1 MSVKPKKN
9 IFDKLLNLPV
19 YVNLLAIGAV
29 LCLMVYLVLKF
40 VDIYTNHNQAV
51 VVPDVR
57 GLQIEEAEPFLR
69 KNMLKYV
76 LIDSIYSKDH
86 APGAIVEMMP
96 GANAKV
102 KKNRTVLI
110 TVNAKTE
117 KKATIPEVSDI
128 SYREAALL
136 LRSRGF
142 TDIEY
147 KYVSGPYRD
156 LAIGVQYGGQMVQ
169 SGTRV
174 PLSAK
179 LILVI
184 SEGDTY
190 YQDTD
195 TTGEN
200 SENNTRRNEGDE
212 DWF

>member
-1 MSVKPKKN
+1 MDIKRKTGN
-9 IFDKLLNLPV
+9 FFDRLLSWPV
-19 YVNLLAIGAV
+19 YVNILAVLAIF
-29 LCLMVYLVLKF
+29 CLMLFLLLKYL
-40 VDIYTNHNQAV
+40 DIYTNHNKAV
-51 VVPDVR
+51 IVPDVR
-57 GLQIEEAEPFLR
+57 GLQIEAAEPFLK

-76 LIDSIYSKDH
+76 LIDSVYSKDV
-86 APGAIVEMMP
+86 APGAIVEMLP

-110 TVNAKTE
+110 TVNAKSE
-117 KKATIPEVSDI
+117 KKVAIPEVSDI
-128 SYREAALL
+128 SFREAFAL

-142 TDIEY
+142 LDIEW

-184 SEGDTY
+184 SDGYANYQEPDTMVEDDSG
-190 YQDTD
+190 QI
-195 TTGEN
+195 
-200 SENNTRRNEGDE
+200 EGDE
-212 DWF
+212 GWF